1 MVITREGEGMPMVHT
16 IHVAANEAVNI
27 KVLPVRR
34 QHLPE
39 VASMMTLH
47 RYDQT
52 PSGAGSS

>member
-1 MVITREGEGMPMVHT
+1 MVHT